1 MFINKSPIMIQ
12 RLLIANRG
20 EIALRI
26 IKTCKKM
33 GIETVAIY
41 SEADT
46 ESLHTKEATFAVP
59 IGGYTPR
66 ESYLIMDKII
76 DAAKKSNADAIH
88 PGYGFLSENAEFS
101 RRVQD
106 EGLIFVGP
114 SPEAILLLGD
124 KTTAK
129 DLAKQC
135 GVPVSPGSDGAISTL
150 EELHTIVDS
159 IGLPVMIKAASGGG
173 GKGMRAVHTME
184 DLDPMFFSAQ
194 REALTSFNDD
204 RVFVERLIVNPRHIE
219 FQIIADSHGN
229 VLAFPERE
237 CSIQRRNQK
246 VIEESPSMAVTPET
260 RAELAAAVRQLIK
273 NAGYTNAGTLEFLLD
288 DKGFYFME
296 VNTRLQVEHPV
307 TEMVTGLDLVEW
319 QIRIA
324 NGEALPFS
332 VEEASIPNGHAI
344 ECRVCA
350 EDVFNNFLPDTGIIT
365 DLQLPTGEFV
375 RNDTGV
381 YVGYEI
387 TVHYDPMVGKLI
399 VWGENREKAIETAL
413 KALQQYHLVG
423 VKTTIPF
430 CQIIL
435 QSDDFKK
442 GLCTTYYVQNNWKN
456 EVPLSIQHSIG
467 AVASFS
473 RSNLETRRKP
483 IL

>member
-1 MFINKSPIMIQ
+1 MIQ

-26 IKTCKKM
+26 IRTCKKM

-46 ESLHTKEATFAVP
+46 ESMHTKEATIAIP

-66 ESYLIMDKII
+66 ESYLIIDKII

-88 PGYGFLSENAEFS
+88 PGYGFLSENADFS
-101 RRVQD
+101 KRVRD

-114 SPEAILLLGD
+114 TPEAILLLGD
-124 KTTAK
+124 KTAAK
-129 DLAKQC
+129 ELAKKC
-135 GVPVSPGSDGAISTL
+135 GVPVSPGSDGPITTM
-150 EELHTIVDS
+150 EELHSIVDQ

-173 GKGMRAVHTME
+173 GKGMRAVHALE
-184 DLDPMFFSAQ
+184 DLEQMFYSAQ
-194 REALTSFNDD
+194 REALTGFNDD

-219 FQIIADSHGN
+219 FQILADAHGN
-229 VLAFPERE
+229 VLSFPERE

-246 VIEESPSMAVTPET
+246 VIEESPSLAVSPET
-260 RAELAAAVRQLIK
+260 RLQLGAAVRELIK

-319 QIRIA
+319 QIKIA

-332 VEEASIPNGHAI
+332 VEEAATPKGHAI
-344 ECRVCA
+344 ECRICA
-350 EDVFNNFLPDTGIIT
+350 EDVFNNFLPDTGIVT
-365 DLQLPTGEFV
+365 DLQLPSGEHV
-375 RNDTGV
+375 RNDTGL
-381 YVGYEI
+381 YIGYEV

-399 VWGENREKAIETAL
+399 VWGENRDLAIK
-413 KALQQYHLVG
+413 KALQALSDYHLVG
-423 VKTTIPF
+423 IKTTIPF

-435 QSDDFKK
+435 QTEDFKQ
-442 GLCTTYYVQNNWKN
+442 GHYTTYYVQDNWNNTI
-456 EVPLSIQHSIG
+456 PLEIQNKV
-467 AVASFS
+467 AVAASFARAS
-473 RSNLETRRKP
+473 LQTRRNP
-483 IL
+483 IDSK